1 MFLRPAT
8 LDDHPAVLELARQ
21 AGFGMTSLPPDAA
34 VLKDKIEASVA
45 SFAGKYPK
53 PGQESFFFVLEDSE
67 NGRHIAGTCGIKA
80 RIGLSQPFYS
90 YKLTTI
96 TQVSTQLDIF
106 SKQTMLQVTN
116 DLTGATEVGSLFL
129 EPSYRRDRLG
139 KMMSLSRF
147 MFMAAFPNYFAD
159 QVIAEM
165 RGVHDVDGNAAFYNA
180 LPKKFF
186 QMNFAKADYINATQG
201 NQFINDLMP
210 KYPVYLSL
218 LPKSAQLVVG
228 KVNAASE
235 PAKAMLERQGFKY
248 NGYIDIFDG
257 GPTLTTERT
266 AVDVVENS
274 VRGKIVSISEL
285 KEETAKFMA
294 SNDQLGSFRCAVG
307 RLEVQPDGGLHMT
320 PRFARN
326 AGVSVGDTVRYYPV

>member
-1 MFLRPAT
+1 MFLRPASI
-8 LDDHPAVLELARQ
+8 DDHAAVLDLARQ

-34 VLKDKIEASVA
+34 VLRDKIEASVA
-45 SFAGKYPK
+45 SFAGTYAK
-53 PGQESFFFVLEDSE
+53 PGQESFFFVLEDAE
-67 NGRHIAGTCGIKA
+67 KEGRIAGTCGIKA

-96 TQVSTQLDIF
+96 TQASTQLDIF

-147 MFMAAFPNYFAD
+147 LFIASFPDYFAE

-165 RGVHDVDGNAAFYNA
+165 RGVHDVEGNAPFYNA

-210 KYPVYLSL
+210 KYPVYLGL
-218 LPKSAQLVVG
+218 LPKSAQQVVG
-228 KVNAASE
+228 QVNFASE
-235 PAKAMLERQGFKY
+235 PAKVMLERQGFKY
-248 NGYIDIFDG
+248 TGYIDIFDG
-257 GPTLTTERT
+257 GPTLVADRKAIHVVSASVQSPVVAT
-266 AVDVVENS
+266 AELSDDAP
-274 VRGKIVSISEL
+274 RAMVSNQHF
-285 KEETAKFMA
+285 AA
-294 SNDQLGSFRCAVG
+294 FRCGLG
-307 RLEVQPDGGLHMT
+307 RVQVDAQGGITLT
-320 PRFARN
+320 PRLARHL
-326 AGVSVGDTVRYYPV
+326 AVAVGDTVRHYPM

>member
-1 MFLRPAT
+1 MFLRRAT
-8 LDDHPAVLELARQ
+8 LNDHDAVLELARQ

-34 VLKDKIEASVA
+34 VLRDKIEASVA
-45 SFAGKYPK
+45 SFAGKNAK
-53 PGQESFFFVLEDSE
+53 TGQESFFFVLEDAD
-67 NGRHIAGTCGIKA
+67 NAGHIAGTCGIKA
-80 RIGLSQPFYS
+80 HIGLSQPFYS

-147 MFMAAFPNYFAD
+147 MFMAAYPQYFSD

-165 RGVHDVDGNAAFYNA
+165 RGVHDVDGNAPFYNA

-186 QMNFAKADYINATQG
+186 EMNFAKADYINATQG

-210 KYPVYLSL
+210 KYPIYLSL
-218 LPKSAQLVVG
+218 LPKSARLVVG
-228 KVNAASE
+228 EVNSASE

-248 NGYIDIFDG
+248 TGYVDIFDG
-257 GPTLTTERT
+257 GPTMIAER
-266 AVDVVENS
+266 AAIDVVKHS
-274 VRGKIVSISEL
+274 LHAKVVSITEL
-285 KEETAKFMA
+285 SEETNKYMIT
-294 SNDQLGSFRCAVG
+294 NDRFDDFRCAVG
-307 RLEVQPDGGLHMT
+307 RLRLQPEGLVEIT
-320 PRFARN
+320 PRLARR
-326 AGVSVGDTVRYYPV
+326 AQLRVGDTLRYYPI

>member
-8 LDDHPAVLELARQ
+8 IDDHEAVLALARQ
-21 AGFGMTSLPPDAA
+21 AGFGMTSLPPDSA
-34 VLKDKIEASVA
+34 VLRAKIEASVA
-45 SFAGKYPK
+45 SFAGNYPK
-53 PGQESFFFVLEDSE
+53 PGQESFFFVLEDPE
-67 NGRHIAGTCGIKA
+67 KAGHIAGTCGIKA

-96 TQVSTQLDIF
+96 TQASTQLDIF

-159 QVIAEM
+159 EVIAEM
-165 RGVHDVDGNAAFYNA
+165 RGVHDVDGNAPFYNA

-186 QMNFAKADYINATQG
+186 QMNFAKADYVNATQG

-210 KYPVYLSL
+210 KYPVYISL
-218 LPKSAQLVVG
+218 LPKSAQAVVG

-235 PAKAMLERQGFKY
+235 PAKTMLERQGFKY
-248 NGYIDIFDG
+248 TGYVDIFDG
-257 GPTLTTERT
+257 GPTLVAEREK
-266 AVDVVENS
+266 VDVVQNS
-274 VRGKIVSISEL
+274 IVGKVVTISEL
-285 KEETAKFMA
+285 PEETTKHMV
-294 SNDQLGSFRCAVG
+294 SNDQLISFRCAVG
-307 RLEVQPDGGLHMT
+307 RLHAGSDGAVHIT
-320 PRFARN
+320 PRLAKR
-326 AGVSVGDTVRYYPV
+326 AGLAVGDTLRYYPV

>member
-1 MFLRPAT
+1 VFLRPAT
-8 LDDHPAVLELARQ
+8 IDDHEAVLELARQ

-34 VLKDKIEASVA
+34 VLRDKIEASVA

-67 NGRHIAGTCGIKA
+67 KGGHIAGTCGIKA

-147 MFMAAFPNYFAD
+147 MFMAAFPNYFAE

-165 RGVHDVDGNAAFYNA
+165 RGVHDVDGNAPFYNA

-186 QMNFAKADYINATQG
+186 QMNFAKADYVNATQG

-210 KYPVYLSL
+210 KYPVYINL
-218 LPKSAQLVVG
+218 LPKSAQAVVG

-235 PAKAMLERQGFKY
+235 PAKTMLERQGFKY
-248 NGYIDIFDG
+248 NGYVDIFDG
-257 GPTLTTERT
+257 GPTLVADREQ
-266 AVDVVENS
+266 VDVVVNS
-274 VRGKIVSISEL
+274 ILGKVVTISEL
-285 KEETAKFMA
+285 PEETAKHMV
-294 SNDQLGSFRCAVG
+294 SNDQLATFRCAVG
-307 RLEVQPDGGLHMT
+307 RLHAGSDGAVHIT
-320 PRFARN
+320 PRLARR
-326 AGVSVGDTVRYYPV
+326 AGLSVGDIVRYYPV